1 VENIIR
7 STYVVFALESRTCA
21 LPQRDVAEI
30 LPLARLWRPPGAP
43 ALIAG
48 ILNLAGEAVPVVS
61 MRALFQ
67 LGDEPPGLYAHI
79 LLLSSTAQE
88 ARHAFLVDRAMDV
101 VAVDEVQPV
110 AESDS
115 LNGCVIGELPLRD
128 GGVAHLLA
136 TDRILMEKEKLRLG
150 QLRQAAQARLA
161 AWEDSAHG

>member
-1 VENIIR
+1 MENIIR
-7 STYVVFALESRTCA
+7 STYVVFSLESRTCA

-30 LPLARLWRPPGAP
+30 LPLARLWKPPGAP

-79 LLLSSTAQE
+79 LLLSPSARE
-88 ARHAFLVDRAMDV
+88 ARQAFLVDRAMDV
-101 VAVDEVQPV
+101 VAVDEIQPV
-110 AESDS
+110 ADSDS

-136 TDRILMEKEKLRLG
+136 ADRILMEEEKLRLG
-150 QLRQAAQARLA
+150 QLRQAEQARLA
-161 AWEDSAHG
+161 AWGDPSHG